1 MAVAAPASC
10 GPVCVVI
17 NGRAGAAEDQAR
29 SGELEAALLARGVPF
44 EFFSAASGDELPA
57 CAARAVQ
64 RAQAQQGLVVAVG
77 GDGTINTVAQALR
90 GRPVPL
96 GVLPAGTFNYF
107 ARAHALPED
116 PADAVAL
123 WSEGRAHPVQVGLV
137 NEQLFVVNAS
147 IGLYPKL
154 LRAREEDNAR
164 LGRWR
169 VVAAWAAL
177 RTVLRDH
184 RSMSLVL
191 DSATQ
196 REHVRTPTLFIGNNG
211 LQLEQFGLPQ
221 AQTVGEGT
229 LASVRVR
236 PLGRWQLV
244 GLALRGLMGALGPAP
259 EVSAALIRELRVQP
273 RGRRARRPLAVAFD
287 GEVRT
292 MTPPLHFRVAAEPLW
307 LIKPTPLPAAD
318 APEAVAALP
327 SCCTSRTCTSAPKCQ
342 RRSRRWCGWRA
353 PSRRTC

>member
-1 MAVAAPASC
+1 MAVDAPAFC

-29 SGELEAALLARGVPF
+29 RGELEAALCARGVSF

-64 RAQAQQGLVVAVG
+64 RALDQQGLVVAVG
-77 GDGTINTVAQALR
+77 GDGTVNTVAQALQ
-90 GRPVPL
+90 GRSLPL

-116 PADAVAL
+116 PAGAVAL
-123 WSEGRAHPVQVGLV
+123 WSTGRAHPVQVGLV

-177 RTVLRDH
+177 RTVLRDN

-191 DSATQ
+191 DSTTR
-196 REHVRTPTLFIGNNG
+196 REQVRELVRTTTLFIGNNA
-211 LQLEQFGLPQ
+211 LQLEQFGLPL
-221 AQTVGEGT
+221 AQTVGEGV

-236 PLGRWQLV
+236 PLGSWQLV
-244 GLALRGLMGALGPAP
+244 GLALRGLMGSLGPAP

-273 RGRRARRPLAVAFD
+273 RGRRSRRPLAVAFD

-292 MTPPLHFRVAAEPLW
+292 MTPPLHFRVAADPLW
-307 LIKPTPLPAAD
+307 LIKPTPLPAAE
-318 APEAVAALP
+318 AHEAVAA
-327 SCCTSRTCTSAPKCQ
+327 
-342 RRSRRWCGWRA
+342 
-353 PSRRTC
+353 

>member
-1 MAVAAPASC
+1 MAARAFS
-10 GPVCVVI
+10 GPVCIVI
-17 NGRAGAAEDQAR
+17 NGRAGAAEGDARRHELDAALQAR
-29 SGELEAALLARGVPF
+29 GLAF
-44 EFFSAASGDELPA
+44 EFFSAGSGAELPD

-64 RAQAQQGLVVAVG
+64 RAQREQGLVVAVG
-77 GDGTINTVAQALR
+77 GDGTLNTVAQALQ
-90 GRPVPL
+90 GSAVPF

-116 PADAVAL
+116 PAGAVAL
-123 WSEGRAHPVQVGLV
+123 WSDGLAQPVQAGRV
-137 NEQLFVVNAS
+137 NEQLFLVNAS

-177 RTVLRDH
+177 RTVLSEN

-191 DSATQ
+191 DSATHSEQ
-196 REHVRTPTLFIGNNG
+196 VRTPTLFIGNNAV
-211 LQLEQFGLPQ
+211 QLEQFGLPQ
-221 AQTVGEGT
+221 AQMAGDGL

-236 PLGRWQLV
+236 PVGRWQLI

-259 EVSAALIRELRVQP
+259 EVSATLVRELRV
-273 RGRRARRPLAVAFD
+273 RLAGRRAGRPLSVAFD

-292 MTPPLHFRVAAEPLW
+292 MAPPLHFQVAADPLW
-307 LIKPTPLPAAD
+307 LIKPDLAATST
-318 APEAVAALP
+318 AA
-327 SCCTSRTCTSAPKCQ
+327 A
-342 RRSRRWCGWRA
+342 
-353 PSRRTC
+353 